1 MQQADLRERKA
12 RIGPQRTASGREPQY
27 ITCADR
33 LCASARAS
41 GETKTRRPPV
51 RRQADKAQNYV
62 IQKTGHVYKPC
73 PGVLGRVKHFLVDL
87 FISDF
92 KSKRMVSK
100 L

>member
-62 IQKTGHVYKPC
+62 IQKTGHVYTLNRARE
-73 PGVLGRVKHFLVDL
+73 GEIANLDFGRFVYF
-87 FISDF
+87 
-92 KSKRMVSK
+92 
-100 L
+100 